1 MQADREFRPG
11 RDQDDQICRN
21 LRFEMWNS
29 AANRGAVEERS
40 QEHRK
45 HAKESMRRGTA
56 GATRT
61 GGAQPARKAGVFSRG
76 SGSDTPQ
83 ERGQHVRKPPQQ
95 TPPAMTWE
103 TRT

>member
-29 AANRGAVEERS
+29 AADRGAVEERS

-61 GGAQPARKAGVFSRG
+61 GGAQPERSAGFFSRG
-76 SGSDTPQ
+76 FGSDTH
-83 ERGQHVRKPPQQ
+83 EEGRQHVRYPQRQ
-95 TPPAMTWE
+95 RPHAMTWK
-103 TRT
+103 T